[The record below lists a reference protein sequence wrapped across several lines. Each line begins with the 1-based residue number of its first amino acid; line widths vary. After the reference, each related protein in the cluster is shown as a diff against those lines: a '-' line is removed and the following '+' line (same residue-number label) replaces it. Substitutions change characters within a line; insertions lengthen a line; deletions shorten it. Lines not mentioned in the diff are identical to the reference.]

1 MISPPFRTPPDPA
14 LSRPANAPLGTGQ
27 PRQRTSSES
36 LDVGRTVPGGSKS
49 LETVATGPVTAG
61 TSPILLY
68 DGLCGFCNTSVQ
80 FILGHETRHSL
91 RFAALQGKFAA
102 EVRQRHPQLHEVDSL
117 VWVEGEG
124 ANERVTVRSAAAL
137 KAVNYLGGLWRLYL
151 VFGLVPVPVRDGL
164 YNLFARHRH
173 RFFGRY
179 GSCPVPTA
187 DVRGRF
193 LA

>member
-1 MISPPFRTPPDPA
+1 MTNPLHHRPPDADLAHPA
-14 LSRPANAPLGTGQ
+14 HAPLVDGA

-36 LDVGRTVPGGSKS
+36 LDVGRTLPGGRKS
-49 LETVATGPVTAG
+49 LETVAPGPSTAG
-61 TSPILLY
+61 GAPILLY

-102 EVRQRHPQLHEVDSL
+102 EVLSRHPELKDVDSL

-124 ANERVTVRSAAAL
+124 ADERVTVRSSAAL
-137 KAVNYLGGLWRLYL
+137 KVVNYLGAFWRLYL
-151 VFGLVPVPVRDGL
+151 IFGLIPAGARDAL

-187 DVRGRF
+187 EVRTRF

>member
-1 MISPPFRTPPDPA
+1 M
-14 LSRPANAPLGTGQ
+14 
-27 PRQRTSSES
+27 
-36 LDVGRTVPGGSKS
+36 
-49 LETVATGPVTAG
+49 ATGPVTAG
-61 TSPILLY
+61 SSPILLY

-102 EVRQRHPQLHEVDSL
+102 EVKLRHPELEEVDSL

-124 ANERVTVRSAAAL
+124 ADERVTIRSAAAL
-137 KAVNYLGGLWRLYL
+137 KVVNYMGGLWKLYL
-151 VFGLVPVPVRDGL
+151 IFALVPVPARDAL

-173 RFFGRY
+173 KFFGRY

-187 DVRGRF
+187 DVRTRF